1 MKIFLSPNEP
11 LDKNLTWIN
20 NIGIL
25 DKRVLDSE
33 ATNITCENFLCN
45 FDELQMQKVLEII
58 FKKIRMKG
66 RLFIKDFDLYS
77 ASKAVYKN
85 NLGIEYVNSLM
96 SGSVRS
102 FLSIEKIEQCL
113 PQGYRVTQ
121 KQIKE
126 NDLSFV
132 ICIERVL

>member
-1 MKIFLSPNEP
+1 MKILLSPNEP

-33 ATNITCENFLCN
+33 ATNITCENFLCS

-113 PQGYRVTQ
+113 PQGYRLTQ

>member
-1 MKIFLSPNEP
+1 
-11 LDKNLTWIN
+11 
-20 NIGIL
+20 
-25 DKRVLDSE
+25 
-33 ATNITCENFLCN
+33 
-45 FDELQMQKVLEII
+45 
-58 FKKIRMKG
+58 MKG